1 MSIIVARVAARVA
14 GVRAR
19 ASKGVGA
26 WVLPLALAVLTPSCS
41 SSGDDKGDGSGATGG
56 NDAYAADRQACVDRI
71 NGFRATVGLPP
82 LSRWAEQEGCTDTEA
97 ASDSQTG
104 QAHGKFG
111 ACKESAQNE
120 CPGWGSVDD
129 TIQDCLQSMWDEGP
143 GEPYSE
149 HGHYINMSSPDYTKV
164 ACGFHETANGKVW
177 AIQNF
182 H

>member
-1 MSIIVARVAARVA
+1 MPWLLAFT
-14 GVRAR
+14 
-19 ASKGVGA
+19 
-26 WVLPLALAVLTPSCS
+26 ALACGSA
-41 SSGDDKGDGSGATGG
+41 DDSKVDGDGPTDGSDT
-56 NDAYAADRQACVDRI
+56 YAADRQACVDRI
-71 NGFRATVGLPP
+71 NGFRATLDLPP
-82 LSRWAEQEGCTDTEA
+82 LARWTEQETCTDTQA

-111 ACKESAQNE
+111 ACKEAAQNE
-120 CPGWGSVDD
+120 CPGWGSVGD

-149 HGHYINMSSPDYTKV
+149 HGHYINMSSSDYTKV
-164 ACGFHETANGKVW
+164 ACGFHETADGKVW